1 MASAWVKLNP
11 LSAQTATRFLKPLRS
26 ECGAEEAVGTPIS
39 RARAVCIPMAL
50 LNLERMTLV
59 ERSRTAASKIYS
71 FWRIFVTFILYSK
84 G

>member
-1 MASAWVKLNP
+1 LSAWAKLNP

-39 RARAVCIPMAL
+39 RAMAVCIPIAL
-50 LNLERMTLV
+50 LNLARITSV
-59 ERSRTAASKIYS
+59 ERSRTAASKMAL
-71 FWRIFVTFILYSK
+71 FWRILTTFILYSK